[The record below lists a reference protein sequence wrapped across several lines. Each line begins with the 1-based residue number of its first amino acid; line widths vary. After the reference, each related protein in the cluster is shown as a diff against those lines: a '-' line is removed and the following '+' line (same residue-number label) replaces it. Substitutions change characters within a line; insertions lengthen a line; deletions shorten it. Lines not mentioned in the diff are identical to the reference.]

1 MLSSRKYYYH
11 DLLVHKKG
19 IICEME
25 NIVLDPSKSK
35 QSGLSYI
42 DGPID
47 FEHHG
52 IPLLTKGFINAECKP
67 KSLSLDNDKIYET
80 F

>member
-1 MLSSRKYYYH
+1 
-11 DLLVHKKG
+11 
-19 IICEME
+19 ME

-52 IPLLTKGFINAECKP
+52 ILLFTKGFINAECKL
-67 KSLSLDNDKIYET
+67 KSISLDNDKIYET